1 MSRLYKFI
9 LFIQMTILSSIV
21 IADVQN
27 IDMFVGEVHV
37 LGSYYT
43 TRIAI
48 GNGKVIRMEVRD
60 KKELILIGESEGSS
74 SIRLWLEDG
83 SQLDF
88 NVRVSANDPQI
99 RMRNMVRMH
108 VKMVEIRKSAL
119 EDLGINWSRQINGPA
134 ATIAGDFVSSGLF
147 RSNSDAGV
155 ANLPLAVQPFAAHF
169 GLVSS
174 ISSQINIL
182 ASQGD
187 AVTLAEPVLNC
198 VDGGTASFL
207 AGGEVPYPVT
217 GSNGQT
223 SVEFKEYGIRLNIN
237 PRSDSAGKIFAAIM
251 TEISQIDSAVTVL
264 GAPGILTRRTQTQV
278 NVNSGETVVIS
289 GLTNA
294 DSSKDVDKVPF
305 LGDLP
310 FIGAL
315 FRSNTIRN
323 QKSELVIFITPEMI
337 EPDHLEMN
345 EKEKKLLEFSQSRL
359 DRISSATQF
368 QLMD

>member
-1 MSRLYKFI
+1 
-9 LFIQMTILSSIV
+9 
-21 IADVQN
+21 
-27 IDMFVGEVHV
+27 
-37 LGSYYT
+37 
-43 TRIAI
+43 
-48 GNGKVIRMEVRD
+48 
-60 KKELILIGESEGSS
+60 
-74 SIRLWLEDG
+74 
-83 SQLDF
+83 
-88 NVRVSANDPQI
+88 
-99 RMRNMVRMH
+99 MH

-223 SVEFKEYGIRLNIN
+223 SVEFKKYG
-237 PRSDSAGKIFAAIM
+237 F
-251 TEISQIDSAVTVL
+251 V
-264 GAPGILTRRTQTQV
+264 
-278 NVNSGETVVIS
+278 
-289 GLTNA
+289 
-294 DSSKDVDKVPF
+294 
-305 LGDLP
+305 
-310 FIGAL
+310 
-315 FRSNTIRN
+315 
-323 QKSELVIFITPEMI
+323 
-337 EPDHLEMN
+337 
-345 EKEKKLLEFSQSRL
+345 
-359 DRISSATQF
+359 
-368 QLMD
+368 